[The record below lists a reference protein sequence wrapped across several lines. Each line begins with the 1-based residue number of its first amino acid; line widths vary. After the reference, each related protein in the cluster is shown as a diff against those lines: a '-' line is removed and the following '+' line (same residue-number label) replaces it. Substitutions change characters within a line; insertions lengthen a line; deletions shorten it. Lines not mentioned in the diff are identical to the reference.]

1 MVPPATAEPPVR
13 RAIRDGRALRRDSLV
28 AGANAFAAVVVMSC
42 AELLVWRWLGRPNDI
57 AAVMGMTLLVAVL
70 AAALAALV
78 ALVTL
83 PRLALLVGL
92 LGPVYFFA
100 DHLDLSI
107 HLSFVHSLVA
117 DVVVTLAGAAAT
129 VALLSLRPIRIGAW
143 IAAPLLLLASVLPL
157 RPVPPS
163 PHGVAGVRPPDV
175 ILIVMDTTRRDHV
188 SLYGYPRRTTPNLDE
203 FAKSAA
209 VYDDAWSLSNW
220 TPASHA
226 TMFTGLLPAQHGVDG
241 EAQPP
246 FEADVARLPQVLQ
259 DAGYAT
265 GGFPA
270 NPNLLARGW
279 DRGFDHY
286 QAPWVRGSHTWIT
299 LLNEL
304 IDARG
309 DGWIFQRST
318 RRVLALA
325 RDWWAGHSGGPRF
338 LFINLIDPHFPY
350 RPPPPYYERFLPGT
364 PIAAAEAVEQS
375 PVRWFLH
382 PGLTATERE
391 RVTALYDG
399 ELAALDD
406 QLGAFFDWLRRRGE
420 LDAAI
425 VCVTADHGERLGE
438 RGMLGHDVFP
448 DPTLLR
454 VPLIAR
460 CPARIAAERVTRRVQ
475 LDGLPGQILRW
486 AGLDGTGA
494 PSGILERD
502 LDEPGTAIVRAQL
515 EEPRGFIERILLE
528 HPGADVSSLRGDL
541 AFVCD
546 GRFAWTGSSAT
557 PDAPGVLVDLKSDPD
572 FTRDVSAEHPEIAA
586 TLSHIGRNLPAFPA
600 KRASEPRD
608 PADEERLRASG
619 YVSES
624 K

>member
-1 MVPPATAEPPVR
+1 
-13 RAIRDGRALRRDSLV
+13 
-28 AGANAFAAVVVMSC
+28 
-42 AELLVWRWLGRPNDI
+42 
-57 AAVMGMTLLVAVL
+57 
-70 AAALAALV
+70 
-78 ALVTL
+78 
-83 PRLALLVGL
+83 
-92 LGPVYFFA
+92 
-100 DHLDLSI
+100 
-107 HLSFVHSLVA
+107 
-117 DVVVTLAGAAAT
+117 
-129 VALLSLRPIRIGAW
+129 
-143 IAAPLLLLASVLPL
+143 
-157 RPVPPS
+157 
-163 PHGVAGVRPPDV
+163 
-175 ILIVMDTTRRDHV
+175 MDTTRRDHV
-188 SLYGYPRRTTPNLDE
+188 SLYGYPRRTTPNLE
-203 FAKSAA
+203 ELAKDAA

-246 FEADVARLPQVLQ
+246 FECDVARLPQVLH

-279 DRGFDHY
+279 ERGFDDYH
-286 QAPWVRGSHTWIT
+286 APWVRGSHTWIA
-299 LLNEL
+299 LLNTL
-304 IDARG
+304 IDAHG
-309 DGWIFQRST
+309 DGWIFQHST

-325 RDWWAGHSGGPRF
+325 RDWWAGHSDRPRF
-338 LFINLIDPHFPY
+338 LFVNLIDPHFPY
-350 RPPPPYYERFLPGT
+350 RPPLPCYERFLPGT

-399 ELAALDD
+399 ELAALDEE
-406 QLGAFFDWLRRRGE
+406 LGSFFDWLRRRGE
-420 LDAAI
+420 LDPAI

-460 CPARIAAERVTRRVQ
+460 FPAKIAAERVTRRVQ

-486 AGLDGTGA
+486 AGLDGPDAPGA
-494 PSGILERD
+494 MMERN
-502 LDEPGTAIVRAQL
+502 LDEPGTPIVRAQL
-515 EEPRGFIERILLE
+515 AEPRGFIERVLIE

-546 GRFAWTGSSAT
+546 GRFAWTGSSAA
-557 PDAPGVLVDLKSDPD
+557 PDAPGVLVDLRNDPES
-572 FTRDVSAEHPEIAA
+572 TRDVSADHPDVVA
-586 TLSHIGRNLPAFPA
+586 TLARIGRRLTAFPA

-619 YVSES
+619 YVAES